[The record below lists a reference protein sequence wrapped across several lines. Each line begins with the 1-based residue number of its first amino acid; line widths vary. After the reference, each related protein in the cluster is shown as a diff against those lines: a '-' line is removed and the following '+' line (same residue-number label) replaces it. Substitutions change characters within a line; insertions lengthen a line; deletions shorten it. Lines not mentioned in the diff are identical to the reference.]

1 MEEPKIE
8 NAEDNE
14 DILETAKSDWDPYAY
29 LKRGDFSSE
38 NYKIEIKNLPKFY
51 GIREFKK
58 LLNDKLKLNSNKI
71 KIPRQNSPYAFV
83 CFRNDIDRDN
93 AINVISQFKWK
104 GKELQATYA
113 KASAD
118 PLVRKRKEEF
128 EDTNPEKKQ
137 KTDDLSQEEKVK
149 LSTIPL
155 ADLDYEEQLKNKEK
169 EIKTIL
175 KRLGNDL
182 SHYNIELRKW
192 IEKQKEK
199 YNGLP
204 CELMNIRYSEFKDEY
219 RNKCEFTIGVDQ
231 ETNLPIVGFRIGSYV
246 NGEVEVAPVHNLK
259 HIPNSMKIA
268 VDLFQQFVRSS
279 KLQVFNPELHSG
291 HFRQLCIRIA
301 SEQLMLIVG
310 IHPQDLGED
319 QITEFK
325 EQLVDYFANGEGK
338 KAMVTSLYYQEIV
351 KKNPGENSTP
361 AVLLWGDSHIYET
374 ILGLK
379 FRISPEAFFQIN
391 TKAAEILYNSVIELA
406 EPTETSTMVDVCCG
420 TGTIGL
426 CFANKCRQILGLEI
440 VPEAIVDAK
449 ENAVINNITNSE
461 FFAGKAQEILG
472 SVCFRSGNDDVFAV
486 VDPPRAGL
494 HKNAVLQL
502 RKITKINRLVYV
514 SCNPKLAR
522 KNFIDLGRPISK
534 TLHGECFVPVKA
546 VAVDM
551 FPHTNHCELVISF
564 KRWDSINKEENKD
577 LCIS

>member
-93 AINVISQFKWK
+93 AINVISKFKWK

-231 ETNLPIVGFRIGSYV
+231 ETNLPIVGFRIGSYLLIFSS
-246 NGEVEVAPVHNLK
+246 NL
-259 HIPNSMKIA
+259 
-268 VDLFQQFVRSS
+268 
-279 KLQVFNPELHSG
+279 
-291 HFRQLCIRIA
+291 QLCIRIA

-310 IHPQDLGED
+310 IHPQDLGQD

-472 SVCFRSGNDDVFAV
+472 SVCFKSGNDDVFAV